1 MRTKGRMLVV
11 CGLEFDRT
19 RFRSL
24 LEYLLIEG
32 TNFVSETGSS
42 SIKVRYQHCFGGLLG
57 K

>member
-19 RFRSL
+19 RFRS
-24 LEYLLIEG
+24 LLIEG

-57 K
+57 E